1 MLRFIR
7 NLVIGLTTTG
17 FAAVFAGYF
26 WLQHWYE
33 TTTLQVSNESGTQ
46 LIEVVRG
53 SHGRS
58 VARLLAQHGLIKEP
72 SLAYWSARLF
82 ANVQHLQAG
91 VYAVSANDTVSSLW
105 QKLARGEQHYFSITF
120 AEGLNFLEWQQTIAE
135 HPWLKPE
142 WQQLT
147 AQQVISQLAPN
158 ASYTLPEGLL
168 FPDTYRFHA
177 YTSDR
182 QIYQQAYARMEEVL
196 SELWAQRAE
205 HLPVSSPYEALI
217 LASIIEKE
225 TGAAHER
232 GLVASVFVNR
242 LRKGMRLQS
251 DPTIVYGLG
260 ERYRGV
266 IYRSDINETTAYNTY
281 RINAL
286 PPTPIAMPGKE
297 AIAATLQPKTTDYLY
312 FVSQNDGTHI
322 FSKTLQEHNRAVQQY
337 QRNK

>member
-1 MLRFIR
+1 MLKFFRRLIFG
-7 NLVIGLTTTG
+7 LVSTG
-17 FAAVFAGYF
+17 FIAVLGSYF

-33 TTTLQVSNESGTQ
+33 TTPLQITSERSPQ
-46 LIEVVRG
+46 LVEVTRG

-58 VARLLAQHGLIKEP
+58 VARLLAAQGLVDKP
-72 SLAYWSARLF
+72 FLAYWSARLF
-82 ANVQHLQAG
+82 VNVQHLQAG
-91 VYAVSANDTVSSLW
+91 VYAVNPSDTVSALW
-105 QKLARGEQHYFSITF
+105 QKIERGEQHYFSITF
-120 AEGLNFLEWQQTIAE
+120 AEGLNFAEWRALVAE
-135 HPWLKPE
+135 HPWLQAE
-142 WQQLT
+142 WQNLSP
-147 AQQVISQLAPN
+147 QQVITHLAPD
-158 ASYTLPEGLL
+158 ADYALPEGLL

-177 YTSDR
+177 YSSDR
-182 QIYQQAYARMEEVL
+182 QIYQQAYSRMQQVL
-196 SELWAQRAE
+196 NDLWALRADN
-205 HLPVSSPYEALI
+205 LPVASPYEALV

-242 LRKGMRLQS
+242 LRQGMRLQS

-281 RINAL
+281 RIKAL

-322 FSKTLQEHNRAVQQY
+322 FSKTLEEHNRAVQQY

>member
-1 MLRFIR
+1 MLKFFRRLI
-7 NLVIGLTTTG
+7 IGVVSTAFVAL
-17 FAAVFAGYF
+17 FAGYF

-33 TTTLQVSNESGTQ
+33 TTPLQITSEPSPQ
-46 LIEVVRG
+46 LVEVVRG

-58 VARLLAQHGLIKEP
+58 VARLLAAQGLIDHP
-72 SLAYWSARLF
+72 LLAYWSARLF

-91 VYAVSANDTVSSLW
+91 VYAVSGSDTVSTLW
-105 QKLARGEQHYFSITF
+105 QKIVRGEQHYFSITF
-120 AEGLNFLEWQQTIAE
+120 AEGLNFAEWRQLIAE
-135 HPWLKPE
+135 HPWLQPE
-142 WQQLT
+142 WQELSP
-147 AQQVISQLAPN
+147 QQVINHLAPDAN
-158 ASYTLPEGLL
+158 YTLPEGLL
-168 FPDTYRFHA
+168 FPDTYRFYA

-182 QIYQQAYARMEEVL
+182 QIYQQAYNRMQGVL
-196 SELWAQRAE
+196 NDLWAQRAD
-205 HLPVSSPYEALI
+205 HLPVASPYEALI

-232 GLVASVFVNR
+232 GLVASVFINR
-242 LRKGMRLQS
+242 LNQGMRLQS

-260 ERYRGV
+260 ERYRGA

-297 AIAATLQPKTTDYLY
+297 AIAATLQPKKSDYLY
-312 FVSQNDGTHI
+312 FVSQNNGTHI
-322 FSKTLQEHNRAVQQY
+322 FSKTLEEHNRAVQQY